1 MVSRHFH
8 QQQANVDSFRLERT
22 FSVLSSRTLP
32 FQFFHHGRTVG
43 KHLEISQIIA
53 VFHVE
58 DDRLDV
64 IFKTID
70 ADPDGFPVHGI
81 AVGETTVDS
90 LVGAFGWS
98 PDWLELDPIEI
109 LLNRPRA
116 DAAS

>member
-1 MVSRHFH
+1 MNGKNNGRPADDGLLGTITVYGNNIDGKFCFDLDVS
-8 QQQANVDSFRLERT
+8 Q
-22 FSVLSSRTLP
+22 VL
-32 FQFFHHGRTVG
+32 TVTPG
-43 KHLEISQIIA
+43 KG
-53 VFHVE
+53 
-58 DDRLDV
+58 DRLHV

-98 PDWLELDPIEI
+98 PDWPELDPIEI

-116 DAAS
+116 NAAS

>member
-1 MVSRHFH
+1 MTSK
-8 QQQANVDSFRLERT
+8 NNGRLADK
-22 FSVLSSRTLP
+22 VLSGQTSVK
-32 FQFFHHGRTVG
+32 GRSIDG
-43 KHLEISQIIA
+43 KFCFDLEISQIIA

>member
-1 MVSRHFH
+1 MTSK
-8 QQQANVDSFRLERT
+8 NNGRLADK
-22 FSVLSSRTLP
+22 VLSGLTLVT
-32 FQFFHHGRTVG
+32 GRSIDG
-43 KHLEISQIIA
+43 KFCFELEISQIIT

-98 PDWLELDPIEI
+98 PDWPELDPIEI

-116 DAAS
+116 NAAS